1 MLGPPLTG
9 LLFDYT
15 GSFDW
20 TFYIAGLFFLISFSF
35 CYLIK
40 LNESPSPTT
49 TDPTENLK
57 TIQ

>member
-20 TFYIAGLFFLISFSF
+20 TFYLAGIFFIISAAF
-35 CYLIK
+35 CYLVK
-40 LNESPSPTT
+40 VNENPTS
-49 TDPTENLK
+49 TENLK
-57 TIQ
+57 ATK